1 MVLPDP
7 EKRSNLQSALD
18 QIKGQLRADGRLFL
32 AIAGPPASGKSTI
45 SQDLKDLLGSH
56 GVSSVIVP
64 MDGFHLDNRILDDLG
79 LRTRKGA
86 PETFDLDGFMTL
98 LRRLERGEPDIFIPV
113 FDRSQDLSIA
123 GARRLTAD
131 RQVVIIE
138 GNYLLFD
145 EPRWRDL
152 MPFWDL
158 SIWIETPEAVV
169 RERCIARWLEHGH
182 SAQAA
187 QSRAESNDIPNA
199 KRVLEKRLAAD
210 ITL

>member
-1 MVLPDP
+1 
-7 EKRSNLQSALD
+7 
-18 QIKGQLRADGRLFL
+18 
-32 AIAGPPASGKSTI
+32 
-45 SQDLKDLLGSH
+45 
-56 GVSSVIVP
+56 

-145 EPRWRDL
+145 EPVWRDL